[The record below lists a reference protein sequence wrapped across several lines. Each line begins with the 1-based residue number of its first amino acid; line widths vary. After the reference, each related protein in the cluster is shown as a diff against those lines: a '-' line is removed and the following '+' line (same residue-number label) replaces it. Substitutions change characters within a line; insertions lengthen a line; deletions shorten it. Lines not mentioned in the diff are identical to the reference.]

1 MKTFE
6 VSSRKCKNGRRKFKA
21 ILHEIYPDSCVDTEN
36 ECGTQYNLNGI
47 TWLRSYCEAALPTIK
62 DMSLRVE
69 FLDEER
75 SEVCGHGETGIDN
88 GLPLFEDATM
98 IGHFTKGYIEII
110 TDADGNEKTVCCGEG
125 YIDEMCYHNYVAK
138 LEEDVAN
145 DMLPSGSVEIYRTEA
160 NESIK
165 YLYGYKKDGRIPTE
179 FIYSGFALLG
189 VRPADNTAQLMELNS
204 KEENAMD
211 MNEIQAIVEQTVAA
225 LGVHTAEMNECKASC
240 ETQVSEANAKVESI
254 TAEMNELK
262 ASSEQI
268 QKALDEARKELE
280 EKHKELSALYEEMD
294 ELREELGKAKARE
307 RIGELNSAI
316 SGFSAEEQAY
326 ATNEINAFKANP
338 IEGDITPVT
347 NAIYAGIGKNAKQ
360 TAPVV
365 EQNFATDIDIF
376 GGIENPS
383 VSNEDVDIFA

>member
-75 SEVCGHGETGIDN
+75 SEICGHGDTGVDD
-88 GLPLFEDATM
+88 GLPLFEDATV
-98 IGHFTKGYIEII
+98 IGHFTKGYIDTI

-145 DMLPSGSVEIYRTEA
+145 DLMPSGSVEIFKTET
-160 NESIK
+160 NEAIK
-165 YLYGYKKDGRIPTE
+165 YLYGYKKTGRIPTE
-179 FIYSGFALLG
+179 FIYSGFAVIG
-189 VRPADNTAQLMELNS
+189 VQPADNTAQLLELNT
-204 KEENAMD
+204 KEDN
-211 MNEIQAIVEQTVAA
+211 AA
-225 LGVHTAEMNECKASC
+225 LGNHTAEMNEYKASC
-240 ETQVSEANAKVESI
+240 DTLVSEANAKVEAI
-254 TAEMNELK
+254 TSEMNELK

-268 QKALDEARKELE
+268 QKALDEAMEDLDK
-280 EKHKELSALYEEMD
+280 KHKELAALYEELD
-294 ELREELGKAKARE
+294 ELREIVLKSEQHTGEDDLDFYFHYRLVELSG
-307 RIGELNSAI
+307 NSI
-316 SGFSAEEQAY
+316 FMGIVNTYF
-326 ATNEINAFKANP
+326 NEIREIRDRNLKKASHRF
-338 IEGDITPVT
+338 EVQKEHL
-347 NAIYAGIGKNAKQ
+347 AIIDAICSRNQAAAAQ
-360 TAPVV
+360 AV
-365 EQNFATDIDIF
+365 EAHMARIWERWRQRNTGA
-376 GGIENPS
+376 
-383 VSNEDVDIFA
+383 VEDN

>member
-47 TWLRSYCEAALPTIK
+47 TWLRSYCETALPTIK

-75 SEVCGHGETGIDN
+75 SEICGHGDTGVDD
-88 GLPLFEDATM
+88 GLPLFEDATV
-98 IGHFTKGYIEII
+98 IGHFTKGYIDTI

-145 DMLPSGSVEIYRTEA
+145 DLMPSGSVEIFKTET
-160 NESIK
+160 NEAIK
-165 YLYGYKKDGRIPTE
+165 YLYGYKKTGRIPTE
-179 FIYSGFALLG
+179 FIYSGFAVIG
-189 VRPADNTAQLMELNS
+189 VQPADNTAQLLELNT
-204 KEENAMD
+204 KEDNAMN
-211 MNEIQAIVEQTVAA
+211 MEEIKAIVDETVAA
-225 LGVHTAEMNECKASC
+225 LGNHTAEMNEYKASC
-240 ETQVSEANAKVESI
+240 DTLVSEANAKVEAI
-254 TAEMNELK
+254 TSEMNELK

-268 QKALDEARKELE
+268 KKALDEASEELN
-280 EKHKELSALYEEMD
+280 EKHKELAALYEEID

-338 IEGDITPVT
+338 IEGDITTVT

-360 TAPVV
+360 TAPVA
-365 EQNFATDIDIF
+365 EQNSATDIDIF

-383 VSNEDVDIFA
+383 VPNEDVDIFA